1 MVKNMITKIAA
12 LYARSAAPNP
22 ENIRRQCS
30 SLTNFAAMNGF
41 NDLRHYSDDG
51 YAGTNTNRP
60 AYQQL
65 MEDIRNDKVS
75 VLLVRDMARLT
86 RNMKDYARLCKELDT
101 HGVRLIALNEKIDRL
116 PAFIIDGYSGSR
128 CELHD
133 VLAGK
138 F

>member
-1 MVKNMITKIAA
+1 MIKNMITKITA

-41 NDLRHYSDDG
+41 NDLRYYSDDG
-51 YAGTNTNRP
+51 FAGTNTNRP

-86 RNMKDYARLCKELDT
+86 RNMKDYARLYKELDR
-101 HGVRLIALNEKIDRL
+101 HGVRLITLNEKIDRL
-116 PAFIIDGYSGSR
+116 PASGLR
-128 CELHD
+128 YELHD